1 MWFVTHYP
9 SNRRADSKPRFFAF
23 GFVVVLA
30 VLLPGLSTFAA
41 LVTTDRYIVS
51 ESDTVNEDQ
60 YVTATSARV
69 EGIIEGDLTVF
80 SGSLTITGE
89 VTGSVTVFSVGSVK
103 VADGAVIGG
112 SLRGSAATVSIA
124 GSVADD
130 LFIGAAS
137 IVVDP
142 SGTVGR
148 DVIGF
153 GGALTVRGDVGRD
166 VRGRTMRTEI
176 SGSVGGDVDVATQG
190 LDITG
195 TAEIG
200 GDVLYRSPGDADI
213 DGAAQITGT
222 ITRLPTRGNFLYGVV
237 LSLATV
243 ISFLGFVVAGIVALW
258 LLRASSSRAVGA
270 ILRKPIRSFLAGL
283 VAMIVLP
290 GAVILLAMT
299 LVGLPLAAIGVL
311 VGGIA
316 FIIGPVPAVTAL
328 GNRVLINRGGLFG
341 AFVVGAVLWR
351 LGIWLIPV
359 VGGFIYLIAVVWGIG
374 AWVMGLA
381 AARRGDPT
389 PPALL
394 PASMIAKDEVPP
406 DWEPPLAPQVVR
418 ASEVED
424 WDSEPE
430 SEALDVPA
438 AVQPSA
444 APPEIEITDEPA
456 EPRAFHSPEPG
467 HDHDPDSDPPDKDE
481 TDNWGLPSS

>member
-9 SNRRADSKPRFFAF
+9 CNRRAVSKPRFFAF
-23 GFVVVLA
+23 GLIAVLA
-30 VLLPGLSTFAA
+30 VLLPSLATFAT

-51 ESDTVNEDQ
+51 EDDTATEDQ
-60 YVTATSARV
+60 YVTATSSRV
-69 EGIIEGDLTVF
+69 EGVIEGDLTVF

-89 VTGSVTVFSVGSVK
+89 VTGSVTVFSVGSVT
-103 VADGAVIGG
+103 VADGAVVGG
-112 SLRGSAATVSIA
+112 SLRGSAGTVSIA

-142 SGTVGR
+142 SGSVGR

-153 GGALTVRGDVGRD
+153 GGAMTVRGEVGRD
-166 VRGRTMRTEI
+166 VRGRTMRTEV

-190 LDITG
+190 LDITS
-195 TAEIG
+195 TAAIG
-200 GDVLYRSPGDADI
+200 GDVLYRSPSEADI
-213 DGAAQITGT
+213 DDSAQVTGT
-222 ITRLPTRGNFLYGVV
+222 ITRLPTRGNFLYGIV

-258 LLRASSSRAVGA
+258 LLRTSSSRAVGA
-270 ILRKPIRSFLAGL
+270 ILRKPIRSLLVGL
-283 VAMIVLP
+283 VTVIAFP
-290 GAVILLAMT
+290 AAVIILAMT

-311 VGGIA
+311 IGGIA
-316 FIIGPVPAVTAL
+316 FVIGPVPAVTAL
-328 GNRVLINRGGLFG
+328 GNRVLISRGGLFG
-341 AFVVGAVLWR
+341 AFVTGAVLWR

-359 VGGFIYLIAVVWGIG
+359 VGGFIYLIALVWGIG

-406 DWEPPLAPQVVR
+406 DWEPPLAPKALQTTD
-418 ASEVED
+418 VEP
-424 WDSEPE
+424 WDSGEEIPAPDEPIAAGPAAMPPE
-430 SEALDVPA
+430 PVTIDESAETSEA
-438 AVQPSA
+438 
-444 APPEIEITDEPA
+444 
-456 EPRAFHSPEPG
+456 PEP
-467 HDHDPDSDPPDKDE
+467 DTEPQDPDESPDE
-481 TDNWGLPSS
+481 TDSWGLPSH